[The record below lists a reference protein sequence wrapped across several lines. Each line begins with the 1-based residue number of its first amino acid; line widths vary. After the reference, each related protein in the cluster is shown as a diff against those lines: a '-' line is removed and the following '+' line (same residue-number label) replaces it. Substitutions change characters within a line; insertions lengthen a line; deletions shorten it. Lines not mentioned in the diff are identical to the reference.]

1 MMAKL
6 IITINLDIR
15 LRPTAEEL
23 ALVGYKSEAEFW
35 YEGAFANSEAPD
47 LFTGSTWDLFEECG
61 ETRQRRRDWPA
72 RGPCDLRIGHNGMH
86 HSLDKKGNGIW
97 WT

>member
-6 IITINLDIR
+6 IITIDLDA
-15 LRPTAEEL
+15 RPRPGADEL
-23 ALVGYKSEAEFW
+23 ALFGYEDEVNYWIDYAYTDPSDVFH
-35 YEGAFANSEAPD
+35 
-47 LFTGSTWDLFEECG
+47 GSTWDLFEECG